1 MTGCSHFGNL
11 TSRHVGV
18 YLQLVIEPVV
28 GKLMKLILV
37 GVQTSCQNMLSL
49 VKTRCILWK
58 VTELGGSVFAN
69 GCAKSLLWI
78 AFAV

>member
-1 MTGCSHFGNL
+1 MLEVESCKRCVEILVAN
-11 TSRHVGV
+11 VGV

-49 VKTRCILWK
+49 VKTRCIL
-58 VTELGGSVFAN
+58 
-69 GCAKSLLWI
+69 
-78 AFAV
+78 